1 MAAARIATVL
11 SCSSDHVSAIATGSP
26 LAANRH
32 TIDAALLTQLMTPA
46 SIGNDALAYLI
57 KTYQRAHQN
66 GMRVPRACI
75 FPALLCLAASSPN
88 LTGNARS
95 FRCTIF
101 GLRSWGYA
109 AAASSK
115 QAWHPVV

>member
-11 SCSSDHVSAIATGSP
+11 ACGSDHVSAIETGTP

-32 TIDAALLTQLMTPA
+32 TIDAALLSNLMSPA

-66 GMRVPRACI
+66 GE
-75 FPALLCLAASSPN
+75 
-88 LTGNARS
+88 LTRPPCSNAWCPS
-95 FRCTIF
+95 FAFWCRI
-101 GLRSWGYA
+101 
-109 AAASSK
+109 
-115 QAWHPVV
+115 